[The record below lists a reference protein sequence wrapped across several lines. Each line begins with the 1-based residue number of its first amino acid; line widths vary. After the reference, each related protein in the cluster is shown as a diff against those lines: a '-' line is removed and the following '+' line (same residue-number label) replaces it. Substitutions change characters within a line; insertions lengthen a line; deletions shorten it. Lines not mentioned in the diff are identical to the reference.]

1 MDGRNMREMLA
12 EAKDTSELM
21 VDLAYAALYFND
33 LDMADEVSSLEAKL
47 NQLVY
52 DMRALCIV
60 AVRHPREAEAMAAVL
75 QVVAAVERIGDDAVD
90 ITRIVTRKLGIPP
103 ELLHDLSVAE
113 EVSHRLMI
121 AHGSSFANRPL
132 SAFELPTTVG
142 MRVMAIRRHR
152 NWIVDPAG
160 DFVLIPDDVLIFR
173 GSPDAIPSLRHLAG
187 APEWLPPV
195 MEEHTTLTDLDR
207 AIDTLVDMKDLSEM
221 AVGLAYS
228 SLVLRDRSL
237 AAEVR
242 HLEDRLD
249 EMNNRLELWVLRSAG
264 DKAGD
269 PAQLR
274 GLLQLGRA
282 AEDIG
287 DQAQQMVWLVETSTE
302 LHPVLGMALGDADD
316 VVFRLPIG
324 AGSRMDGATL
334 KSLTL
339 PVEPGFNVLAV
350 ERDGRYRYRPHGT
363 ARLEAGD
370 HILASGPEEGQE
382 ALAEMA
388 GWRMV
393 DDDDAGEIELEPL

>member
-1 MDGRNMREMLA
+1 
-12 EAKDTSELM
+12 
-21 VDLAYAALYFND
+21 
-33 LDMADEVSSLEAKL
+33 
-47 NQLVY
+47 
-52 DMRALCIV
+52 
-60 AVRHPREAEAMAAVL
+60 
-75 QVVAAVERIGDDAVD
+75 
-90 ITRIVTRKLGIPP
+90 
-103 ELLHDLSVAE
+103 VAE

-121 AHGSSFANRPL
+121 AHGSSFANQPL

-152 NWIVDPAG
+152 NWIVDPDG

-173 GSPDAIPSLRHLAG
+173 GSPDAIPNLRQLAG
-187 APEWLPPV
+187 ASEWQPPIL
-195 MEEHTTLTDLDR
+195 EEPTTLTHLDR
-207 AIDTLVDMKDLSEM
+207 AIDILVEMKDLSEM

-264 DKAGD
+264 NKAGD

-324 AGSRMDGATL
+324 AGSEMDGASL
-334 KSLTL
+334 KSLRL
-339 PVEPGFNVLAV
+339 PVEPGFNVLAI
-350 ERDGRYRYRPHGT
+350 ERDGRYRYRPRGT
-363 ARLEAGD
+363 ATLEAGD

-393 DDDDAGEIELEPL
+393 EDEDAGEIELEPL